1 MGLFRSLLGQRSAA
15 TGPLPS
21 PRVEP
26 PRLAKPSEVFT
37 PSQPKTGR
45 RLVGREAELQRILQA
60 LQQDRAHV
68 VLYAERGRGKTSLS
82 NVVVEALRRKGVIVA
97 RHICEAGSTFDTMMR
112 GLMADLPHNLLAAS
126 AQAAGA
132 EQDEGCEAALPRGEI
147 RPRDIVALPQRLAC
161 RALVCVLDEFDRVED
176 PFARTKLADS
186 IKQLSDRD
194 TPMLFVIVG
203 VSRDLDHILGQ
214 HPSIQRSVAGV
225 HLPLFSDRD
234 IAQIIVRGGRETG
247 YEFPPAAVVRITVLS
262 RGMPY
267 IAQLLG
273 LRLTQAAAAR
283 GGTVISEEDFAAAVS
298 RMVEDAPNRVVAL
311 YGQLTDHGTNNEM
324 VLSLRRVA
332 TAPQDPWGRLRLTE
346 VDNGVMLAD
355 RMIPTACWER
365 LRAAE
370 VLQPDVPGSGLYSFA
385 ERALMHH
392 ALLLAAR
399 DVTTPDLPAPEIFDE
414 MPPRPASDQS
424 NLHALLSR
432 G

>member
-1 MGLFRSLLGQRSAA
+1 MGLFRSLFGNRPAA
-15 TGPLPS
+15 TS
-21 PRVEP
+21 PDPAQRVEP
-26 PRLAKPSEVFT
+26 QRLIQPSDVFT

-45 RLVGREAELQRILQA
+45 RLVGRETELQRILQA

-82 NVVVEALRRKGVIVA
+82 NVVVETLRRKGVIVA
-97 RHICEAGSTFDTMMR
+97 RHICEAGTTFDTMMR
-112 GLMADLPHNLLAAS
+112 GLMADLPNNLLAAS
-126 AQAAGA
+126 AQPGS
-132 EQDEGCEAALPRGEI
+132 EDQDEGCVAALPPSEI

-161 RALVCVLDEFDRVED
+161 RSLVCVLDEFDRVED
-176 PFARTKLADS
+176 PFARTKLADT

-194 TPMLFVIVG
+194 VPLLFLIVG

-247 YEFPPAAVVRITVLS
+247 FEFPPAAVVRITVLS

-273 LRLTQAAAAR
+273 LRLTQAATMR
-283 GGTVISEEDFAAAVS
+283 GGTVISDEDFASAVG
-298 RMVEDAPNRVVAL
+298 RMVEDAPNRVAAL
-311 YGQLTDHGTNNEM
+311 YSQLTDHSTNSEM

-332 TAPQDPWGRLRLTE
+332 TAPQDSWGRLRSME
-346 VDNGVMLAD
+346 VENGVMLAD
-355 RMIPTACWER
+355 RMIPKACWDR

-370 VLQPDVPGSGLYSFA
+370 VLQPDMPGSGLYSFA
-385 ERALMHH
+385 ERGLMHH

-399 DVTTPDLPAPEIFDE
+399 DVTAPDLPTPDGFED
-414 MPPRPASDQS
+414 MPRTVSEPTG
-424 NLHALLSR
+424 LHAIMSR
-432 G
+432 S